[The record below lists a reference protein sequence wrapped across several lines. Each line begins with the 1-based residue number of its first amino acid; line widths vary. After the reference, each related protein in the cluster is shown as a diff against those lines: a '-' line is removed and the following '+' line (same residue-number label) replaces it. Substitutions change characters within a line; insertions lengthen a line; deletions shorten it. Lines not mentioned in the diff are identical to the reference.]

1 MRKFLLLG
9 TLLLLVNSCSI
20 LSELSA
26 FTKCEFRL
34 HSVAEPV
41 LCGIDVSQ
49 KRSWSDFSFMEGQLI
64 AGNLLKSTLPFDVT
78 ANVEVRNPG
87 TSAAAV
93 NAIQWIALVD
103 DVQVAQGTV
112 NEHVEIPPAGGRVM
126 VPVMLHADL
135 IDLLEGDNP
144 STMLNF
150 ALNLVNS
157 GDKPSQL
164 SLKIKPSV
172 LVGSQSIRY
181 PGYFTITKEFSSGD

>member
-1 MRKFLLLG
+1 
-9 TLLLLVNSCSI
+9 
-20 LSELSA
+20 
-26 FTKCEFRL
+26 
-34 HSVAEPV
+34 
-41 LCGIDVSQ
+41 VSQ
-49 KRSWSDFSFMEGQLI
+49 KRSWSDFSFLEGQLI
-64 AGNLLKSTLPFDVT
+64 AGNLLKSTLPFKVT

-93 NAIQWIALVD
+93 NSIQWIAFVD

-112 NEHVEIPPAGGRVM
+112 NDRVDIPPAGGRVL

-135 IDLLEGDNP
+135 IDLLEGNNP

>member
-1 MRKFLLLG
+1 MRKLLLLG
-9 TLLLLVNSCSI
+9 ALLLLLNSCSI
-20 LSELSA
+20 LSELTA
-26 FTKCEFRL
+26 FTKCEFRF
-34 HSVAEPV
+34 HSVADPV
-41 LCGIDVSQ
+41 LCVFVVSLML
-49 KRSWSDFSFMEGQLI
+49 SWSDFCFMEGQLI
-64 AGNLLKSTLPFDVT
+64 AVNLINSTLPFDVT

-93 NAIQWIALVD
+93 NAIQWIAFVD

-112 NEHVEIPPAGGRVM
+112 NDRVEIPPAGGRVL

-172 LVGSQSIRY
+172 LTGSQSIRY